1 MTSFPLFGL
10 CGLTLTLPQRQSTTK
25 LRLLAALYKIMTL
38 PNRKRNWLKE
48 VKSAYAKAEKI
59 AQREN
64 IELGK
69 IYLLAGRLVA
79 KNRSLKS
86 ESVIK
91 AITDW
96 IEADVAYGESVDP
109 GSKNRYLF
117 HFASAYVHGHH
128 VAGLLGE
135 MECDRILEYIN
146 GEWDLF
152 PGEK

>member
-1 MTSFPLFGL
+1 
-10 CGLTLTLPQRQSTTK
+10 
-25 LRLLAALYKIMTL
+25 MTL

-48 VKSAYAKAEKI
+48 VKIAYAKAEKI

-69 IYLLAGRLVA
+69 IYLLAGRIVA
-79 KNRSLKS
+79 KNRSIKS
-86 ESVIK
+86 EDVIQ

-96 IEADVAYGESVDP
+96 IEEDVAHGERVDP
-109 GSKNRYLF
+109 GSKDRYLF
-117 HFASAYVHGHH
+117 HFVSAYVHGHH

-146 GEWDLF
+146 EEWNI
-152 PGEK
+152 